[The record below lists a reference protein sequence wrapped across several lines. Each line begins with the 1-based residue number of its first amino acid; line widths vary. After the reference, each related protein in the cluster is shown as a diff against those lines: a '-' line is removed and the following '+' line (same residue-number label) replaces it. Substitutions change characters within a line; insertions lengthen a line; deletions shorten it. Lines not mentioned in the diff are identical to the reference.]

1 MWEEIKIWLEEY
13 SGVDYDLSFYL
24 TQLKGDNI
32 FLAPLPWR
40 DTLSILLEKV
50 SEMIDVID
58 EKWTEIPEELPPR
71 QEMKQMVTSEYM
83 YAIIE
88 IINDIKQKLNIEPT
102 DIRTFKTLEK
112 HVDGLCDLIQAL
124 AENSM
129 ETLIE
134 KDWFEEYE
142 DNNHDFLSDTFGI
155 SKSDLSN
162 MHFTVNDIINLHKDD
177 ED

>member
-24 TQLKGDNI
+24 KQLQGDNI
-32 FLAPLPWR
+32 FLAPMQWR

-50 SEMIDVID
+50 SEMIDIID
-58 EKWTEIPEELPPR
+58 EKHTEIPEELPSR
-71 QEMKQMVTSEYM
+71 QEMKQMITSEYLC
-83 YAIIE
+83 AVIE

-102 DIRTFKTLEK
+102 DIRTFRTLEK

-124 AENSM
+124 AEHTM
-129 ETLIE
+129 ETLIKKE
-134 KDWFEEYE
+134 WFDEYE
-142 DNNHDFLSDTFGI
+142 DMNKYFLTETFGI

-162 MHFTVNDIINLHKDD
+162 MQFTVNDIINLHKDD

>member
-1 MWEEIKIWLEEY
+1 
-13 SGVDYDLSFYL
+13 
-24 TQLKGDNI
+24 
-32 FLAPLPWR
+32 
-40 DTLSILLEKV
+40 
-50 SEMIDVID
+50 
-58 EKWTEIPEELPPR
+58 
-71 QEMKQMVTSEYM
+71 MKQMVTSEYM

-102 DIRTFKTLEK
+102 DIQTFKTLEK